1 MMAQNSSSLVITDQ
15 DYERLALLLQHT
27 ESSNAA
33 TLEEEL
39 ARATVVSQKEVPSD
53 VVTMNSTIQFMD
65 ENTQKESEVTLVFPK
80 DADVTKGKV
89 SILAP
94 VGIALIGLRIGQT
107 IRWPMPNGQNR
118 ELKVTAIRYQ
128 PEAAGD
134 WDL

>member
-1 MMAQNSSSLVITDQ
+1 MITQNSPLVITDQ

-27 ESSNAA
+27 ENNSAGV
-33 TLEEEL
+33 LEEEL
-39 ARATVVSQKEVPSD
+39 ARATVVPQKEVPAD
-53 VVTMNSTIQFMD
+53 IVTMNSKVEFMD
-65 ENTQKESEVTLVFPK
+65 QNTQKQSEITLVFPQ

-94 VGIALIGLRIGQT
+94 VGIALIGLRVGQT
-107 IRWPMPNGQNR
+107 IQWPMPNGHKR
-118 ELKVTAIRYQ
+118 ELKVTGIRYQ

>member
-1 MMAQNSSSLVITDQ
+1 MMAQNSSLVITDQ

-33 TLEEEL
+33 VLEEEL
-39 ARATVVSQKEVPSD
+39 ARATVVPQKEVPHD
-53 VVTMNSTIQFMD
+53 VVTMNSTVQFVD
-65 ENTQKESEVTLVFPK
+65 HDTHKESQITLVFPK

-94 VGIALIGLRIGQT
+94 VGIALIGLKVGQT
-107 IRWPMPNGQNR
+107 IQWPMPNGQKR
-118 ELKVTAIRYQ
+118 ELQVTGIRYQ